1 MVRGLKTCGEKMS
14 WGKKK
19 EVKKPNP
26 KIFFVPSKELRI
38 HGLKIGIWGPPG
50 SGKTHFSLTFPEPI
64 YVIDTEYGTSKVIWK
79 KPFNEKEI
87 YVAEVVVLNERDEV
101 DTIKSLEQ
109 AEEAI
114 RSLAEIFP
122 SAREVRQPQ
131 GTIVVDSVSD
141 IWAWYVDYLDI
152 TAKRRTRDGKP
163 MMTEYG
169 IINDRYR
176 ALMLMLLSRAA
187 HVVLTAKVQDQYAM
201 TPNGLAKIGVKPRWQ
216 KDTPYWVDLV
226 MKMERIVSGADV
238 KFRAKIEK
246 CRFVKTPPNDE
257 IWNPDYVKLVEYLD
271 KLGVKIDGLMGGVKN
286 K

>member
-1 MVRGLKTCGEKMS
+1 MS

-19 EVKKPNP
+19 QEEKRKPDP

-38 HGLKIGIWGPPG
+38 HGLKIGVWGAPG
-50 SGKTHFSLTFPEPI
+50 TGKTHFSLTFPEPI

-79 KPFNEKEI
+79 KPFSEKKI
-87 YVAEVVVLNERDEV
+87 YVAEVVELNERDEV
-101 DTIKSLEQ
+101 DTIKSLMK

-122 SAREVRQPQ
+122 SAREVREPR

-152 TAKRRTRDGKP
+152 TAKRRTKDGRP
-163 MMTEYG
+163 MMTEFG

-226 MKMERIVSGADV
+226 LRMERTVVKGSV
-238 KFRAKIEK
+238 KFKAKIEK
-246 CRFVKTPPNDE
+246 CRFVKTPPDDE
-257 IWNPDYVKLVEYLD
+257 IWDPDYEKIVKYLG
-271 KLGVKIDGLMGGVKN
+271 KLGVRIDGLVRKEASE
-286 K
+286 